1 MAMRMSPQY
10 FALLMTTLLLSSCSY
25 HLRGKVSMP
34 FETIYLQTANPNTPL
49 IRELRRNL
57 EANQVKMVNAA
68 DQAELVLNIVSEIP
82 EKQVLTLGADGRV
95 NEFRLFYRVSLRA
108 YDHQK
113 DWIPAEEIALR
124 RDYSYDD
131 TIVLAKEAEETLLYQ
146 SMRTDMVQQIM
157 SRLSRAK
164 LKIN

>member
-1 MAMRMSPQY
+1 MCISPQF
-10 FALLMTTLLLSSCSY
+10 FALLMTTLLLSACGF
-25 HLRGKVSMP
+25 HLRGQVSMP

-57 EANQVKMVNAA
+57 EARQVKMVNAA
-68 DQAELVLNIVSEIP
+68 EQAELVLNIVSEIP
-82 EKQVLTLGADGRV
+82 DKQVLSLGGDGRV

-108 YDHQK
+108 YDHQM

-131 TIVLAKEAEETLLYQ
+131 TKVQAKEAEETLLYQ
-146 SMRTDMVQQIM
+146 SMRSDMVQQIM
-157 SRLSRAK
+157 RRLSRAK
-164 LKIN
+164 QQTN